1 MCGFI
6 FFSIFA
12 FVIKTKNMVYG
23 IIIFFV
29 IMFIWAYLV
38 YLSEETKWKRIHES
52 FKPGLLI
59 RDYEITGH
67 VFLKEKLL
75 YEALILGNED
85 GYMLLKNTKTG
96 LEYEWNI
103 TNYVKY
109 CDKIEIV
116 DGNNKVIKT
125 YGNAI

>member
-1 MCGFI
+1 
-6 FFSIFA
+6 
-12 FVIKTKNMVYG
+12 MVYG

-29 IMFIWAYLV
+29 ITFICAYLV

-52 FKPGLLI
+52 FKPGLFI